1 MAKKQAV
8 LNSEFNEDNYIAYL
22 EFCQSTGLPYT
33 IKESNYSLYIES
45 EFCNIKFRPEMNKKA
60 FIAGAMIKRDIRNS
74 GLIAPDI
81 NPEDLKYFNFSAED
95 NLQRADSVV
104 YNVDIKSAYASILRE
119 HAIISKK
126 THGYMSRLSKKD
138 RLACVGM
145 LASRKDIFNMVG
157 KVATSSH
164 KELSGYAS
172 WFYFCVNRT
181 NEIMRECQLRIGNDF
196 LFFWVDGIFFNG
208 KSNIDV
214 VCKVLNELGYRYS
227 IDTCTNMKLDNDG
240 KRRVLSYNKGEEF
253 KELTLPKKNSEVDS
267 FLINFMYF

>member
-1 MAKKQAV
+1 MARKQAV

-60 FIAGAMIKRDIRNS
+60 FIAGAMIKKDIRNS

-104 YNVDIKSAYASILRE
+104 YNVDIKSAYASILRQ

-164 KELSGYAS
+164 KELSSYAS

-181 NEIMRECQLRIGNDF
+181 NEIMKECQLRIGNDF

-214 VCKVLNELGYRYS
+214 VCKVLNDLGYRYS
-227 IDTCTNMKLDNDG
+227 IDTCTEMKLEVSD
-240 KRRVLSYNKGEEF
+240 KRKVLTYNKGTEF